1 MKYIKFFILTL
12 SILLLTGCWNYRELE
27 DLLIV
32 SALGIDSNEDGFD
45 ISVEVINDKM
55 VSGGEQSG
63 GSSSEETPIVVYS
76 SKAKTIR
83 EAIDKIILESPK
95 RLYLGHMNLLVIS
108 EDIAKKGINEFLD
121 YFMRDTEI
129 RKTFFTTV
137 VKNAKASDVLKILQ
151 PIENI
156 TAVSIQSSLEI
167 ANVYYGEF
175 SNQTL
180 EEIVRCLFTTGR
192 NPTIA
197 AIEVTGDVKKG
208 SKNDNVSTTSP
219 KTSIK
224 VKGTTVFKGDKLV
237 GYLNEKEAIYYA
249 VVRDKIDTI
258 SLSFPCDKKDNYAN
272 IIIDGVKGKL
282 KATVDKDEPKIAI
295 DIAGNAAI
303 TEFNCKIDLKKPSNI
318 KKIEEIANK
327 EIVKQMKKTVKKVKE
342 LNSDIFGFEEQ
353 FYRNHYKYW
362 KKKKDKWDELFK
374 DIEVKVKSDIKIE
387 RISSSVETA
396 KSR

>member
-1 MKYIKFFILTL
+1 M
-12 SILLLTGCWNYRELE
+12 TGCWNYRELE

-63 GSSSEETPIVVYS
+63 GSSSEETQIVVYS

-156 TAVSIQSSLEI
+156 TAVNIQSSLEI

-224 VKGTTVFKGDKLV
+224 VKGTAVFKGDKLV

-258 SLSFPCDKKDNYAN
+258 SLSFPCDKR
-272 IIIDGVKGKL
+272 IIMPIL
-282 KATVDKDEPKIAI
+282 
-295 DIAGNAAI
+295 
-303 TEFNCKIDLKKPSNI
+303 
-318 KKIEEIANK
+318 
-327 EIVKQMKKTVKKVKE
+327 
-342 LNSDIFGFEEQ
+342 
-353 FYRNHYKYW
+353 
-362 KKKKDKWDELFK
+362 
-374 DIEVKVKSDIKIE
+374 
-387 RISSSVETA
+387 
-396 KSR
+396 